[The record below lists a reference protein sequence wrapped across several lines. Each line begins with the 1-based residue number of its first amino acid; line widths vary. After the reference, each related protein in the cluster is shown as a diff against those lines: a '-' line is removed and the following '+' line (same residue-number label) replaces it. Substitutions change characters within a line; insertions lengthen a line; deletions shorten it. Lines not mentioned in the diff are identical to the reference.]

1 MLKKLLCS
9 AFLAALFVTSFGFG
23 ANASLKV
30 YAASKQARNTS
41 SPTPTPTPVPTTGP
55 MTADPFPCLPK
66 CPGQ

>member
-1 MLKKLLCS
+1 MLKKLLCA

-30 YAASKQARNTS
+30 YAAPNQARNPR
-41 SPTPTPTPVPTTGP
+41 PTPTPTPTTGP
-55 MTADPFPCLPK
+55 MTTDPFPCLPK